1 MLVLH
6 PQTTTGA
13 VIALD
18 GSPLRELGSIP
29 VLTHLSGHCMFK
41 ALLEDE
47 FSSLLNVFTK
57 FRVASDR
64 VINYIY
70 LQEGID
76 WASKSGLTQFTD
88 FIRDSLLLVYNI
100 MFKYRGGAWKVQ
112 EGANQLLNL
121 NNLRR
126 SFNMLQSH
134 TT

>member
-64 VINYIY
+64 VINYMY
-70 LQEGID
+70 
-76 WASKSGLTQFTD
+76 
-88 FIRDSLLLVYNI
+88 
-100 MFKYRGGAWKVQ
+100 VQ
-112 EGANQLLNL
+112 EGSIGLLKVDSLNL
-121 NNLRR
+121 QI
-126 SFNMLQSH
+126 SFVTACS
-134 TT
+134 

>member
-1 MLVLH
+1 
-6 PQTTTGA
+6 
-13 VIALD
+13 
-18 GSPLRELGSIP
+18 
-29 VLTHLSGHCMFK
+29 MFK

-121 NNLRR
+121 NHLRR